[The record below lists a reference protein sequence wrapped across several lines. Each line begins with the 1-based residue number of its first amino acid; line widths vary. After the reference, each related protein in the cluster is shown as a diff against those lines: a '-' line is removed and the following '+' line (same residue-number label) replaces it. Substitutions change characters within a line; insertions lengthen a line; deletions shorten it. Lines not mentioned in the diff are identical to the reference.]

1 MDVMSEKKE
10 EYLYI
15 YILDVLVS
23 FIQKM
28 ASDNEKAR
36 KKEKERERQGE
47 RKTWLLI
54 TSRKC
59 YI

>member
-36 KKEKERERQGE
+36 KKEKERE
-47 RKTWLLI
+47 KTWLLI